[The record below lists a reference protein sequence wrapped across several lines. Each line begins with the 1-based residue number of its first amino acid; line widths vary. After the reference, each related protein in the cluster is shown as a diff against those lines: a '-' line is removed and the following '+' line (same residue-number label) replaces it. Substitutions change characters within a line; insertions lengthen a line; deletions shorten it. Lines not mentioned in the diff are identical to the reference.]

1 VTDGHFA
8 EPGWMAM

>member
-1 VTDGHFA
+1 LTDGHFA